1 MNLKQMEYFVAA
13 AEQLNFT
20 RAARQCFISQTAMTL
35 QIQSLEEKVGV
46 PLFVRDKHH
55 VELTAAGKVYL
66 KEARVILIRAE
77 EAAKLARTAAEG
89 VYGELTIGFIRG
101 YEQSRFSET
110 LRSFREAYPHISI
123 HLVRENMTTLYKLL
137 EDGTCDVVFNL
148 SQFTQ
153 SFEDLEHRFLKRY
166 PMMAVLY
173 PGHIL
178 SGENHLQ
185 YRDLAREDF
194 IIMQPKGRSNDEAE
208 EVLICYNRGGFIP
221 NIILREQE
229 VQTVLLEVSAGFG
242 IAILPEYA
250 VRYYRNARNLV
261 IVPLVRE
268 DGSAEQLDLEIGWKR
283 ENKNPAIEKLL
294 AWMKTHEY
302 TE

>member
-1 MNLKQMEYFVAA
+1 
-13 AEQLNFT
+13 
-20 RAARQCFISQTAMTL
+20 
-35 QIQSLEEKVGV
+35 
-46 PLFVRDKHH
+46 
-55 VELTAAGKVYL
+55 
-66 KEARVILIRAE
+66 
-77 EAAKLARTAAEG
+77 
-89 VYGELTIGFIRG
+89 
-101 YEQSRFSET
+101 
-110 LRSFREAYPHISI
+110 
-123 HLVRENMTTLYKLL
+123 MTTLYKLL

-153 SFEDLEHRFLKRY
+153 SFEDLEDRFLKRY

-185 YRDLAREDF
+185 YRDLARDDF